1 MKKIYFYRDLSI
13 SFKEHVPLILCLGVI
28 APFISWHLINDIL
41 GPNGAVLTLIIL
53 CWFMV
58 IVVRRLYYLIT
69 DIFNF
74 SEPTLFLSEDGLDYP
89 YLLKQPQKITWSDIE
104 NIEYIVDKDKS
115 EPAHSPFILLTIK
128 SDINIEKF
136 KRVYVSGMQR
146 FWKRE
151 YYDRNIIVIFEESLR
166 GYSVKD
172 AADRITTYWKC
183 ATKQINVS
191 ELGLENYSIQY
202 VRAKRIQFLI
212 VSTLL
217 IFIVL
222 IAIMI
227 FGITQLDIDVLST
240 LHNLKEAA
248 EWQDLSAQAIK
259 TIIWL
264 IIVCIF
270 GTLGVM
276 DIFKKSMIGM
286 SQHTVAINFNYIGI
300 TCIND
305 KKFDHTIVWNEVK
318 AIYIKELIERKTS
331 KKVPVLEIEM
341 LNTTYRIYNEL
352 ENINIYELYE
362 LMISQIKKS
371 SDLKI

>member
-13 SFKEHVPLILCLGVI
+13 SFKEHASIILCLGVI

-53 CWFMV
+53 GWFMV

-69 DIFNF
+69 DIVNF
-74 SEPTLFLSEDGLDYP
+74 SKPTLFLSEDGLDYP
-89 YLLKQPQKITWSDIE
+89 YLLKQPQKIIWSDVE
-104 NIEYIVDKDKS
+104 NIEYIEDKDKS

-136 KRVYVSGMQR
+136 KRVYISGMQR

-172 AADRITTYWKC
+172 VADRIITYWKC
-183 ATKQINVS
+183 ATNQIS
-191 ELGLENYSIQY
+191 APKLDLENYSIKY
-202 VRAKRIQFLI
+202 IRAKRIQFFI

-217 IFIVL
+217 IFTVF
-222 IAIMI
+222 IAIIML
-227 FGITQLDIDVLST
+227 GITRLNIDLLST
-240 LHNLKEAA
+240 LQNVQEATH
-248 EWQDLSAQAIK
+248 WQEINKQSINS
-259 TIIWL
+259 IIWF
-264 IIVCIF
+264 IIVCVF
-270 GTLGVM
+270 GIIGIREL
-276 DIFKKSMIGM
+276 FKKSMIGM
-286 SQHTVAINFNYIGI
+286 SHHATAINFNHLGI

-305 KKFDHTIVWNEVK
+305 KEFDHTIVWNEVK
-318 AIYIKELIERKTS
+318 AIDIKELTERKTG
-331 KKVPVLEIEM
+331 KKVPVLEIEL
-341 LNTTYRIYNEL
+341 LNKTYRIFNEL

-362 LMISQIKKS
+362 LIKNQIEKL
-371 SDLKI
+371 SDLET